1 MDILIGLQWGDE
13 GKGKIIDL
21 ICQNYDIVARFNGG
35 ANAGHTIYYKE
46 KKVTLN
52 LIPSGIFFPETT
64 NILGTGVALDPI
76 ILNEEILKLKS
87 IDSKLKPEEK
97 IIISEKA
104 HLVLPTYKY
113 FDQYYEE
120 SSHYPTIDTTKM
132 GIAHTYSNKM
142 LRSNPRVANIFSPDF
157 KNDIEK
163 TLFRQHNELSSF
175 GREIPEF
182 KGMLEEYFKA
192 LDFLKKLN
200 IQNTEFIINKAIKEG
215 KKVLAEGAQATM
227 LDIDYGTYPY
237 VTSSSTIAAGAC
249 TGLGVSP
256 RNINKIFGV
265 TKAYCTR
272 VGKGVFP
279 TEINGEIADELRE
292 KGNEYGS
299 NTNRPR
305 RIGWLDIPALKYAIM
320 INGITNIAI
329 TKMDILNGM
338 DMIQVCTGYEIDG
351 EIRDIAS
358 LDLQRVNSKPV
369 FKDFN
374 GWNKNF
380 SDILDETSFPL
391 ELKQFIDFLES
402 QLGVPVKY
410 ISTGPKREQVVICY
424 DQQ

>member
-142 LRSNPRVANIFSPDF
+142 LRSNPRVADIFSPDF

-249 TGLGVSP
+249 TGLGGSP

>member
-52 LIPSGIFFPETT
+52 LISSGIFFPETT

-142 LRSNPRVANIFSPDF
+142 LRSNPRVADIFSPDF

-175 GREIPEF
+175 GKEIPEF

-391 ELKQFIDFLES
+391 ELKQFIDFRES
-402 QLGVPVKY
+402 IG
-410 ISTGPKREQVVICY
+410 SSG
-424 DQQ
+424 

>member
-52 LIPSGIFFPETT
+52 LISSGIFFPETT

-142 LRSNPRVANIFSPDF
+142 LRSNPRVADIFSPDF

-175 GREIPEF
+175 GKEIPEF

-391 ELKQFIDFLES
+391 ELKHFIDFLES
-402 QLGVPVKY
+402 QLGIPVKY

>member
-1 MDILIGLQWGDE
+1 MGAQWGDE

-52 LIPSGIFFPETT
+52 LISSGIFFPETT

-142 LRSNPRVANIFSPDF
+142 LRSNPRVADIFSPDF

-175 GREIPEF
+175 GKEIPEF

>member
-52 LIPSGIFFPETT
+52 LISSGIFFPETT

-142 LRSNPRVANIFSPDF
+142 LRSNPRVADIFSPDF

-175 GREIPEF
+175 GKEIPEF

>member
-142 LRSNPRVANIFSPDF
+142 LRSNPRVADIFSPDF

-391 ELKQFIDFLES
+391 ELKHFIDFLES
-402 QLGVPVKY
+402 QLGIPVKY

>member
-1 MDILIGLQWGDE
+1 MTDAIL
-13 GKGKIIDL
+13 
-21 ICQNYDIVARFNGG
+21 
-35 ANAGHTIYYKE
+35 
-46 KKVTLN
+46 
-52 LIPSGIFFPETT
+52 
-64 NILGTGVALDPI
+64 
-76 ILNEEILKLKS
+76 
-87 IDSKLKPEEK
+87 
-97 IIISEKA
+97 A
-104 HLVLPTYKY
+104 HG
-113 FDQYYEE
+113 F
-120 SSHYPTIDTTKM
+120 
-132 GIAHTYSNKM
+132 
-142 LRSNPRVANIFSPDF
+142 
-157 KNDIEK
+157 
-163 TLFRQHNELSSF
+163 
-175 GREIPEF
+175 
-182 KGMLEEYFKA
+182 
-192 LDFLKKLN
+192 
-200 IQNTEFIINKAIKEG
+200 
-215 KKVLAEGAQATM
+215 
-227 LDIDYGTYPY
+227 
-237 VTSSSTIAAGAC
+237 
-249 TGLGVSP
+249 
-256 RNINKIFGV
+256 
-265 TKAYCTR
+265 
-272 VGKGVFP
+272 
-279 TEINGEIADELRE
+279 ELRE

>member
-142 LRSNPRVANIFSPDF
+142 LRSNPRVADIFSPDF

-175 GREIPEF
+175 GKEIPEF

>member
-21 ICQNYDIVARFNGG
+21 ICQNYNIVARFNGG

-142 LRSNPRVANIFSPDF
+142 LRSNPRVADIFSPDF

-163 TLFRQHNELSSF
+163 TLFRQHTELSSF
-175 GREIPEF
+175 GKEIPEF

-200 IQNTEFIINKAIKEG
+200 IQNTEFIINKAIREG

-279 TEINGEIADELRE
+279 TEMNGEIADELRE

-402 QLGVPVKY
+402 QLGIPIKY

>member
-142 LRSNPRVANIFSPDF
+142 LRSNPRVADIFSPDF

-391 ELKQFIDFLES
+391 ELKHFIDFLES

>member
-142 LRSNPRVANIFSPDF
+142 LRSNPRVADIFSPDF

>member
-1 MDILIGLQWGDE
+1 
-13 GKGKIIDL
+13 
-21 ICQNYDIVARFNGG
+21 
-35 ANAGHTIYYKE
+35 
-46 KKVTLN
+46 
-52 LIPSGIFFPETT
+52 
-64 NILGTGVALDPI
+64 
-76 ILNEEILKLKS
+76 LNEEILKLKS

-142 LRSNPRVANIFSPDF
+142 LRSNPRVADIFSPDF

-175 GREIPEF
+175 GKEIPEF